1 MRDTYNQKITK
12 YGFYFEDWDE
22 ISQKQALR
30 SLKRASELVGK
41 SKNADVNQLLE
52 DIIPI
57 LKQLIM
63 LYDRLG
69 ITEWYEESD
78 YDTKNEG

>member
-1 MRDTYNQKITK
+1 MENDPYLK
-12 YGFYFEDWDE
+12 YGFHFEDWDE
-22 ISQKQALR
+22 FGQKQALR

-41 SKNADVNQLLE
+41 SQNADVNQLLE
-52 DIIPI
+52 EIIPI

-69 ITEWYEESD
+69 IEEWYEESD
-78 YDTKNEG
+78 YDRKINTK